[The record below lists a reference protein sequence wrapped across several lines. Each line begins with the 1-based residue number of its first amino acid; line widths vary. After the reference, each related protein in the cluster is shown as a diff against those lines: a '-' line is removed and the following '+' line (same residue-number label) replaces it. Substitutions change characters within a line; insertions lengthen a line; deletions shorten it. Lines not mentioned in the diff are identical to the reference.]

1 MQPKCNKNFPA
12 ALRHAAFTDVGSACM
27 VFRGWGSRDG
37 QHDYRYPPRLSSNAF
52 AISRNLG
59 DASCQNL
66 VTGMQIF
73 CNKYLLQTVRN
84 TMYYRQP
91 FLMLGFVGRVDV
103 LPR

>member
-1 MQPKCNKNFPA
+1 MDSMIIVIPRDCQAMLLPYPA
-12 ALRHAAFTDVGSACM
+12 NVGA
-27 VFRGWGSRDG
+27 
-37 QHDYRYPPRLSSNAF
+37 
-52 AISRNLG
+52 
-59 DASCQNL
+59 ASCQSL